1 MPQSECQIIGVDCA
15 TQSGRVGLARG
26 RVVSGGVLLENLA
39 VGTAVPSIEDWLL
52 SRIREADATLLALD
66 APLGWPDPLSAALP
80 GHRAGAALDGRPND
94 LFRRETD
101 RFVHRKIGKLP
112 LDVGAD
118 RIARTAHWAL
128 SLLASLR
135 QSLDLPIPLAWK
147 PSIKG
152 VMAIEVY
159 PAATLLSL
167 GLSPRGY
174 KGPER
179 IVARRRLLAALS
191 EHMSLPTDPAPMWHN
206 DDILDAA
213 IAVLAGADFLRSW
226 CHQPP
231 DLALA
236 QKEGWIWVRAG

>member
-1 MPQSECQIIGVDCA
+1 MPDSEYQIIGVDCA

-26 RVVSGGVLLENLA
+26 RLISGDVLLDDLA
-39 VGTAVPSIEDWLL
+39 LGSAVASPEDWLL
-52 SRIREADATLLALD
+52 GRIREADATLLALD
-66 APLGWPDPLSAALP
+66 APLGWPEALSAALP
-80 GHRAGAALDGRPND
+80 GHQAGAALDGRPND
-94 LFRRETD
+94 LFRRKTD
-101 RFVHRKIGKLP
+101 RFVHKEVGKLP

-128 SLLASLR
+128 ALLASMR
-135 QSLDLPIPLAWK
+135 QSLGLPIPLAWK
-147 PSIKG
+147 PTIER

-159 PAATLLSL
+159 PAGTLLSL
-167 GLSPRGY
+167 DVSPRGY

-179 IVARRRLLAALS
+179 IAARRRLVAVLS
-191 EHMSLPTDPAPMWHN
+191 DHMTLPADPAPMWHN

-213 IAVLAGADFLRSW
+213 IAVLAGADFLRNF
-226 CHQPP
+226 CHQPA